1 MFKTIVSLLSGQ
13 ASCVCVCVCVYI
25 YIYIYIYIYG
35 IQVYSVELLSDIKN
49 GFESLR
55 NETALA

>member
-13 ASCVCVCVCVYI
+13 ASCVCVCVCV
-25 YIYIYIYIYG
+25 YIYIYIYG